1 MASSDVV
8 SIKVLLDII
17 ETSKSFDEL
26 KSNLV
31 RTLQTMQAA
40 AQRTDI
46 APKGIDKAINQAKKL
61 EKEFDRLGV
70 EVDRDLKKIGTSFD
84 TLDKEIVQTGQK
96 MDRQFRANA
105 KAALDELRENLAR
118 AVERLRALRMEPG
131 FDPMSEKARKATAEV
146 EKAARALQKVS
157 NKAADLRRVNKAMAT
172 MAAASEKTTK
182 RVQGLATQ
190 FNRLRAI
197 LITGLFAK
205 FVKDAVQ
212 ARIAMEKIQQSLVA
226 ATGTSE
232 KAAVAFDFV
241 RKVSIEL
248 GLNLRD
254 SAQAFSQ
261 LAASA
266 KGTSLEG
273 RQLELIFEAVAK
285 AGRVLNLSSAE
296 IKGTIVALRQ
306 TIGKARVSAE
316 ELRRQLGDRLPGAFQ
331 IAARAMG
338 VTTQELDKMLEK
350 GELLAVDLL
359 PRFADEMNRTFGPG
373 LQQALESTAAKIG
386 RVQTAFFEA
395 QAAFGAGF
403 AEGLGETL
411 ETVTERTAAMEEAFG
426 GFGQT
431 LGFVAS
437 IASRLFNFLNQFFA
451 EAQAGIAIANSL
463 LLDLVQKGLDP
474 ILVKLAEI
482 SRGFSKFADA
492 AGFKEVAAEAE
503 AIAIFLEETGKHLD
517 EDTRNARAFAEAAI
531 EVAESLGEVSEES
544 AKLAEKAEA
553 AGNAILEQVE
563 ALKESGDL
571 SGEVMI
577 DLVQQAGKAADAINE
592 LGEESRQSLEG
603 LQKDLRD
610 AQEEMRK
617 TPEFIKE
624 SIDRLMEQ
632 TAAMREAGGA
642 TANEAQ
648 KVVVS
653 LDEILERIEQLPEKE
668 KAAFELVTD
677 ELKKVRFEWVKELT
691 SLDDAIKEIT
701 GVTVSELNKSI
712 SALADYA
719 EAIGKQGDITQEQA
733 DKIVEAYT
741 DIREAINALPEDH
754 QESFEELLAQIGD
767 LEEKYGERTTEF
779 IKKQKKLADESE
791 KAARK
796 IAKAYEKLSE
806 EVADV
811 FDKMVEAAD
820 ATAAKLN
827 EAFGA
832 GDEDFGSTFDELSES
847 LRQLREEQELLQ
859 DQAIISAEEGER
871 LDEISQNI
879 ATVQAQLNQM
889 GDVPAPETREFQN
902 SIEKLV
908 EQGGALAGV
917 WGDLD
922 DETKSSVQN
931 LLENF
936 HELSETTN
944 ITSADAEHFA
954 ETMIAALEGAG
965 ASTVEIEGA
974 LEELRGGVFD
984 LSKAFEDLDKNVEF
998 GASFQTEAEKAER
1011 ELERVG
1017 DAAETLRTTMR
1028 ETSEVARDAVG
1039 EINGQFAALS
1049 VQIQEAVEACRSL
1062 KQCMS
1067 DTGG

>member
-1 MASSDVV
+1 
-8 SIKVLLDII
+8 
-17 ETSKSFDEL
+17 
-26 KSNLV
+26 
-31 RTLQTMQAA
+31 
-40 AQRTDI
+40 
-46 APKGIDKAINQAKKL
+46 
-61 EKEFDRLGV
+61 
-70 EVDRDLKKIGTSFD
+70 
-84 TLDKEIVQTGQK
+84 
-96 MDRQFRANA
+96 
-105 KAALDELRENLAR
+105 
-118 AVERLRALRMEPG
+118 
-131 FDPMSEKARKATAEV
+131 
-146 EKAARALQKVS
+146 
-157 NKAADLRRVNKAMAT
+157 
-172 MAAASEKTTK
+172 
-182 RVQGLATQ
+182 
-190 FNRLRAI
+190 
-197 LITGLFAK
+197 
-205 FVKDAVQ
+205 
-212 ARIAMEKIQQSLVA
+212 MEKIQQSLVA

-648 KVVVS
+648 KVVA
-653 LDEILERIEQLPEKE
+653 KE
-668 KAAFELVTD
+668 SSSYQR
-677 ELKKVRFEWVKELT
+677 KKRLH
-691 SLDDAIKEIT
+691 
-701 GVTVSELNKSI
+701 LN
-712 SALADYA
+712 
-719 EAIGKQGDITQEQA
+719 
-733 DKIVEAYT
+733 
-741 DIREAINALPEDH
+741 
-754 QESFEELLAQIGD
+754 
-767 LEEKYGERTTEF
+767 
-779 IKKQKKLADESE
+779 
-791 KAARK
+791 
-796 IAKAYEKLSE
+796 
-806 EVADV
+806 
-811 FDKMVEAAD
+811 
-820 ATAAKLN
+820 
-827 EAFGA
+827 
-832 GDEDFGSTFDELSES
+832 
-847 LRQLREEQELLQ
+847 
-859 DQAIISAEEGER
+859 
-871 LDEISQNI
+871 
-879 ATVQAQLNQM
+879 
-889 GDVPAPETREFQN
+889 
-902 SIEKLV
+902 
-908 EQGGALAGV
+908 
-917 WGDLD
+917 W
-922 DETKSSVQN
+922 
-931 LLENF
+931 
-936 HELSETTN
+936 
-944 ITSADAEHFA
+944 
-954 ETMIAALEGAG
+954 
-965 ASTVEIEGA
+965 
-974 LEELRGGVFD
+974 
-984 LSKAFEDLDKNVEF
+984 
-998 GASFQTEAEKAER
+998 
-1011 ELERVG
+1011 
-1017 DAAETLRTTMR
+1017 LRT
-1028 ETSEVARDAVG
+1028 
-1039 EINGQFAALS
+1039 N
-1049 VQIQEAVEACRSL
+1049 
-1062 KQCMS
+1062 
-1067 DTGG
+1067 